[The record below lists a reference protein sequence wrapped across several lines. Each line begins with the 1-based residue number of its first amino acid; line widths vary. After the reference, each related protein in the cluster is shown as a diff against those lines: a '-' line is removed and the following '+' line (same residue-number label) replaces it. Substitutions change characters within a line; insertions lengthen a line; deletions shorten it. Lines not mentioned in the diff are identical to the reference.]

1 MDAIATLERLI
12 AIPSW
17 RSPDNPDGE
26 AGISEYL
33 TELIQSELPWLH
45 IDHQRVAGNRVNIFA
60 TDGSPTDFLLVGHLD
75 TKPPGIAWAHRPLGE
90 RVGDRF
96 YGRGAVD
103 PKGGITALLA
113 ALAANGETRGVGV
126 LLYCDEVYEFHGMRT
141 FLAEARGRI
150 HPSFIL
156 AVQPTKL
163 RIWDGCRGVGE
174 FRPIV
179 RGKSGFA
186 AAPATGRSAL
196 TAFVGGTQSLHAF
209 VDAHADPAFG
219 RMAVNVAALRCGQ
232 SRGRHDGR
240 EVLGEERNIIPDY
253 AEGVI
258 EVRTFPGVDIDACIA
273 AFERGVTDAGG
284 YFEAAMKRLDFPGF
298 HVPQEQLRPL
308 ADAITAIVGR
318 TEIEPLDTHGY
329 SDVQLL
335 HGQFKAPVA
344 MFGPTGGNY
353 HAADEYVEI
362 GSLGQV
368 QAVLERMLQQYR
380 VNARHFDEQRE
391 EKSHIVAPARN
402 G

>member
-1 MDAIATLERLI
+1 MDSLSVLERLI
-12 AIPSW
+12 SIPSW

-33 TELIQSELPWLH
+33 TELIQAELPWLH
-45 IDHQRVAGNRVNIFA
+45 IDHQSVVGNRVNIFA
-60 TDGSPTDFLLVGHLD
+60 TDGAPTEFLLVGHLD

-103 PKGGITALLA
+103 PKGGIAALLTALA
-113 ALAANGETRGVGV
+113 HAGETRGVGV

-141 FLAEARGRI
+141 FLAETHGRI

-179 RGKSGFA
+179 RGKCGFA
-186 AAPATGRSAL
+186 AAPGIGRSAL
-196 TAFVGGTQSLHAF
+196 TAFVSGAQALQAF
-209 VDAHADPAFG
+209 VDAHADSAFG
-219 RMAVNVAALRCGQ
+219 RMTVNVAALRCGQ

-258 EVRTFPGVDIDACIA
+258 EVRTFPGVDTNACA
-273 AFERGVTDAGG
+273 AVFERGVAAAGG
-284 YFEAAMKRLDFPGF
+284 YFEAPMVRLDFPGF
-298 HVPQEQLRPL
+298 HVPKQQLQPL
-308 ADAITAIVGR
+308 VDAITAVIGSA
-318 TEIEPLDTHGY
+318 EIEPLDTHGY

-344 MFGPTGGNY
+344 MFGPVGGNY

-362 GSLGQV
+362 GSLGTV
-368 QAVLERMLQQYR
+368 QAVIERMVEPYR
-380 VNARHFDEQRE
+380 VREAVTTARASVR
-391 EKSHIVAPARN
+391 SAS
-402 G
+402 